1 MDQKTLNMSSDRTT
15 PSSWDSDV
23 AWTGLSYMLSLHEVC
38 VFQTREGAR
47 VGPASNSEMRRWLK
61 NGVLR
66 INGKTIAW
74 DEVID
79 YPIQSVTLFSKK
91 NKVTLL

>member
-1 MDQKTLNMSSDRTT
+1 MDQKTPTMRSDRTT
-15 PSSWDSDV
+15 SSSWDSDV
-23 AWTGLSYMLSLHEVC
+23 AWTGLSYMISLHAVC

-66 INGKTIAW
+66 INGKVIGW

-79 YPIQSVTLFSKK
+79 YPIHSVTLFTKK

>member
-1 MDQKTLNMSSDRTT
+1 MTKTMSSDRTT
-15 PSSWDSDV
+15 SSSWDSDV
-23 AWTGLSYMLSLHEVC
+23 AWTGLSYLLSLHEVC
-38 VFQTREGAR
+38 VFQTREGSR

-61 NGVLR
+61 NSVLR
-66 INGKTIAW
+66 INGKVIAW

-79 YPIQSVTLFSKK
+79 YPIHSVTLFSKA

>member
-1 MDQKTLNMSSDRTT
+1 MDQTT
-15 PSSWDSDV
+15 KITSNVLITQSSWDSDQ
-23 AWTGLSYMLSLHEVC
+23 AWTGLSYLLSLHEVC

-61 NGVLR
+61 NSVLR
-66 INGKTIAW
+66 INGKVIGW

-79 YPIQSVTLFSKK
+79 YPIHSVTLFSKA